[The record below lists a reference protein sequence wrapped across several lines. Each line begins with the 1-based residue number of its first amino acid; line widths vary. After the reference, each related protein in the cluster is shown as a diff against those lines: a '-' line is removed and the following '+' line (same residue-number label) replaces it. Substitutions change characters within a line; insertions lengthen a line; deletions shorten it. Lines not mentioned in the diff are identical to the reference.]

1 VSDAPAWTVWQRE
14 FALKRSMQ
22 VVETCWK
29 FKSGTVE
36 ISARSPL
43 LRCRSPAMLETT
55 SQKKNQYSLLLS
67 TCFIDARSIDLHDAQ
82 QENISFFILFS
93 FA

>member
-1 VSDAPAWTVWQRE
+1 
-14 FALKRSMQ
+14 MQ

-55 SQKKNQYSLLLS
+55 SQKKNQYSLLLR
-67 TCFIDARSIDLHDAQ
+67 TCFCDARSIDWRDAQ